1 MPDLRRICRKA
12 AFSEPVQRR
21 AVNCFLPPSGPGN
34 SVYFAP
40 CLIAAKPVKPCDR
53 GVFGALNLLLISER
67 ENGDA
72 AGFCSAQA
80 QPEPSPNPARTQPEP
95 IQKPAQSQL
104 KASTALNR
112 LSADRY
118 SLLLR
123 HEPGFALS
131 GLRRGFRKTRF
142 QSLFS
147 AGPRTVF
154 CRRPHPGNS
163 VYFAPDLI
171 AAKPVK
177 PCDRGVFRALNLLL
191 ILKQANGK
199 AGGGSAQ
206 PNPAQ
211 PKPEPKLV
219 FCRPSHSLG
228 SRHEPGL
235 PCPACGASA
244 AKPRFSGFAPR

>member
-1 MPDLRRICRKA
+1 MRLD
-12 AFSEPVQRR
+12 SVQHKR
-21 AVNCFLPPSGPGN
+21 
-34 SVYFAP
+34 
-40 CLIAAKPVKPCDR
+40 
-53 GVFGALNLLLISER
+53 
-67 ENGDA
+67 
-72 AGFCSAQA
+72 
-80 QPEPSPNPARTQPEP
+80 SPNPARTQPEP

-177 PCDRGVFRALNLLL
+177 PCDRGVFWALNLLL

-219 FCRPSHSLG
+219 FA
-228 SRHEPGL
+228 GL
-235 PCPACGASA
+235 PIRWVRVTNRACLARLA
-244 AKPRFSGFAPR
+244 AHLPQSRVFRGLLRVESQTVFAAVRFLKRAVMSLWL